1 MIIYPAID
9 LRDGKCVRLIEGDFD
24 RETVFDADPTAA
36 ARRWRGAGATWLHVV
51 DLDGARSGESGNL
64 EAIAAIVKAVDCPVQ
79 VGGGVRSVD
88 AAERLFA
95 AGVSRVII
103 GTAIVAE
110 PALVD
115 SLVGQFP
122 GKVVAGLDARDGN
135 LATSGWL
142 DQGTV
147 SALETARSLPER
159 GIDTVI
165 YTDIRRDGTL
175 NGPNLDALREMIRV
189 PDMEVIA
196 SGGIGSLEDVRD
208 VAEAGAAGVIIGRAL
223 YDGRVA
229 LEVALQ
235 WQS

>member
-51 DLDGARSGESGNL
+51 DLDGARSGESGNF

-95 AGVSRVII
+95 AGVSRVIV

-175 NGPNLDALREMIRV
+175 NGPNLDALREMITV

-196 SGGIGSLEDVRD
+196 SGGIASLDDVRD

-229 LEVALQ
+229 LADALQ